1 MSQFDEKMSTY
12 MDAINELNLGLDEGL
27 VTAVAKSL
35 GPSIYLADAGTVSS
49 SDEAELATIKDKFL
63 KGKLGISDEA
73 QMDEAIKEV
82 VEQMGS
88 SNRSKHRAIFYALLV
103 KRFGKE
109 ELYS

>member
-88 SNRSKHRAIFYALLV
+88 SNRSKDLAKRNCIHR
-103 KRFGKE
+103 
-109 ELYS
+109 

>member
-12 MDAINELNLGLDEGL
+12 MDAINELNLGLDEAL

-49 SDEAELATIKDKFL
+49 SDETELATIKEKFL
-63 KGKLGISDEA
+63 KGKLGISDES
-73 QMDEAIKEV
+73 QMNEAIAAV
-82 VEQMGS
+82 VDQMGT

-103 KRFGKE
+103 KKFGKE
-109 ELYS
+109 DLFS